1 MRTRTLNT
9 LAALAVAVAVSAI
22 ATSPASA
29 QSYADRTATQHN
41 YAGVVFNP
49 NGDCFTIYDNV
60 DNSKRVRVSWNY
72 VGIND
77 PVKTLYSS
85 GWRSKRC
92 PSISERYN
100 IKFRVSGHDKSGY
113 ILYPSPI
120 VWYTT
125 VG

>member
-1 MRTRTLNT
+1 MSTRTITLVA
-9 LAALAVAVAVSAI
+9 LAAALFVSAI
-22 ATSPASA
+22 ATSSASA
-29 QSYADRTATQHN
+29 QSYADRTQTQHN
-41 YAGVVFNP
+41 YAGVVYNP

-60 DNSKRVRVSWNY
+60 NNSKRVRVSWNY

-77 PVKTLYSS
+77 AVKKLYSR
-85 GWRSKRC
+85 GWRSYRC

-120 VWYTT
+120 VFYTT

>member
-1 MRTRTLNT
+1 MTTRTLKALAAVT
-9 LAALAVAVAVSAI
+9 AALAMSVI

-29 QSYADRTATQHN
+29 QSYADRTQTQHN

-49 NGDCFTIYDNV
+49 ANDCFTIYDNV
-60 DNSKRVRVSWNY
+60 ANSKRVRVSWNY
-72 VGIND
+72 VGVND
-77 PVKTLYSS
+77 RVKRLYSS
-85 GWRSKRC
+85 GWRTVRC
-92 PSISERYN
+92 PSVSERYS

>member
-1 MRTRTLNT
+1 MSTRILLTI
-9 LAALAVAVAVSAI
+9 AAIVALAVSAI
-22 ATSPASA
+22 ATSSASA
-29 QSYADRTATQHN
+29 QSYADRTQTQHN

-49 NGDCFTIYDNV
+49 DGDCFTIYDNV

-72 VGIND
+72 VGIGD
-77 PVKTLYSS
+77 KVKKIYSS
-85 GWRSKRC
+85 GWRTVRC
-92 PSISERYN
+92 PSVSERYS

-125 VG
+125 VAN

>member
-1 MRTRTLNT
+1 MTTRTLKA
-9 LAALAVAVAVSAI
+9 LAAVIAALAVSVI

-29 QSYADRTATQHN
+29 QSYADRTQTQHN
-41 YAGVVFNP
+41 LAGVVFNP

-72 VGIND
+72 VGIAD
-77 PVKTLYSS
+77 RVKKLYSS
-85 GWRSKRC
+85 GWRTKRC
-92 PSISERYN
+92 PSISERYS
-100 IKFRVSGHDKSGY
+100 IKFRVSGHDKSGF

>member
-1 MRTRTLNT
+1 MVTRILQT
-9 LAALAVAVAVSAI
+9 LAVVIAVSAI
-22 ATSPASA
+22 ATSSASA
-29 QSYADRTATQHN
+29 QSYSDRTQTQHN

-60 DNSKRVRVSWNY
+60 ENAKRVRVSWNY

-77 PVKTLYSS
+77 AVKKLYSS
-85 GWRSKRC
+85 GSRTKRC
-92 PSISERYN
+92 PSISERYS
-100 IKFRVSGHDKSGY
+100 IKFRVSGHDKSGF